1 MPELRNEITIH
12 DSYDTNYLLEINRE
26 IGGDISLTAAR
37 EEDDGG
43 FRSVTIVLNPED
55 AGALLGILMKL
66 RGEK

>member
-12 DSYDTNYLLEINRE
+12 DSYDTNYSLEIYRE
-26 IGGDISLTAAR
+26 IGGDIALTAAR
-37 EEDDGG
+37 EEETG
-43 FRSVTIVLNPED
+43 FRSVTVVLNPDD